1 MKKIRKSI
9 MNTQSKLRRTLQA
22 LFITG
27 ISIFTIAPAFA
38 QDPVQV
44 TANNYVRAETDFQMK
59 DYVDKFD
66 CFAKFH
72 HSRDPYDVNNQ
83 VTIRANRDTLY
94 SFGVFDL
101 RSPLTI
107 TLPETEGRY
116 QSLMIV
122 NQDHSTWS
130 FYGPRTGTLTEEKAG
145 TRYAFLALRTFADP
159 YDEQDMKQAHLL
171 QDAVKVEQADVG
183 KLEVPDWNKEEVELM
198 RKTINV
204 VASTVTDTS
213 KMFGRKENLDPVY
226 WLLGAALGWG
236 GLPAEAA
243 SYVNVVPE
251 MNDGKTPH
259 TLTVTD
265 VPVYGFWSVTLYDDR
280 GWMPVNKYNA
290 YSFNNVTA
298 KKEKDGSIIIHFGGD
313 PKADNFLPIVPG
325 WNYLVRLY
333 QPGPEILNGNW
344 TFPNPKPVE

>member
-1 MKKIRKSI
+1 
-9 MNTQSKLRRTLQA
+9 MNTPSKRHQTLRA
-22 LFITG
+22 LLITG
-27 ISIFTIAPAFA
+27 ISILALAPVHAE
-38 QDPVQV
+38 DSVRV

-59 DYVDKFD
+59 GYVDKYG

-72 HSRDPYDVNNQ
+72 HSRDAYDVNNQ
-83 VTIRANRDTLY
+83 VTVRANRDTLY

-107 TLPETEGRY
+107 TLPETGGRY

-130 FYGPRTGTLTEEKAG
+130 FYGPRTGILTEEKAG
-145 TRYAFLALRTFADP
+145 TRYVFLALRTFADP
-159 YDEQDMKQAHLL
+159 NDEQDMKEAHRL

-183 KLEVPDWNKEEVELM
+183 KLEVPDWNKEEVEHM
-198 RKTINV
+198 RETINV

-243 SYVNVVPE
+243 TYANVVPE
-251 MNDGKTPH
+251 KNDGKTPY

-280 GWMPVNKYNA
+280 GWMPVNEYNA

-298 KKEKDGSIIIHFGGD
+298 KKDKDGSITIHFGGD

-325 WNYLVRLY
+325 WSYLVRMY
-333 QPGPEILNGNW
+333 QPGPEILNGSW
-344 TFPNPKPVE
+344 TFPDPEPVE